1 MNTVEKKKL
10 SIGSALMVICLFI
23 SAYSCLAQ
31 SIAQIEES
39 KNNLNGD
46 KGVLVLSNVPTQVA
60 YSTDPD
66 EQLDSIAQINGRI
79 IYRVGVPY
87 LLLNKQEGIKWAD
100 ISLHNDE
107 GYFIDQIFLSSLP
120 PDCTQIK
127 VNLKDKN
134 LEGQS
139 CFVRVKFDD
148 RTRYFSI
155 LTR

>member
-1 MNTVEKKKL
+1 MNTVAKKRI
-10 SIGSALMVICLFI
+10 SIRSILMVICLFI
-23 SAYSCLAQ
+23 SAYSGWAQ
-31 SIAQIEES
+31 STAQLEES
-39 KNNLNGD
+39 TMNLKSD
-46 KGVLVLSNVPTQVA
+46 EGVLVLSNVPTSVA

-79 IYRVGVPY
+79 VYHVGVPY
-87 LLLNKQEGIKWAD
+87 LLLHKEEGIKWAD
-100 ISLHNDE
+100 ISLHNTD
-107 GYFIDQIFLSSLP
+107 GYFMDQIFLSALP

-127 VNLKDKN
+127 VNLKGKN

-155 LTR
+155 LTH